1 MSSLLS
7 FFLLSRELEQREI
20 KSPPA
25 YLSLHLK
32 EDPPS
37 CLVIYTL
44 LHVEL
49 GVQNT
54 LICHVTGFYP
64 APVNITW
71 NKNEQKVTEGT
82 STSILFPNKDGS
94 FKQTSRLD
102 LIPKKRDVYSCTVE
116 HVGLTQPTT
125 KFDGEKI
132 QPNCFTLY
140 CFTATAISRHFIF

>member
-7 FFLLSRELEQREI
+7 FFLLSRKLEQREI

-32 EDPPS
+32 EDSPS

-54 LICHVTGFYP
+54 LICQVTGFYP

-82 STSILFPNKDGS
+82 STSILFPNKDDGS
-94 FKQTSRLD
+94 FKQTSRLNF
-102 LIPKKRDVYSCTVE
+102 IPKQGDVYSCTVE
-116 HVGLTQPTT
+116 HVPDPTNLVCEEQDF
-125 KFDGEKI
+125 KFWI
-132 QPNCFTLY
+132 
-140 CFTATAISRHFIF
+140 

>member
-1 MSSLLS
+1 MTVCHERSLKTVFLSCVVSSPADLTIIRAVRGQNVVLPCQCTDPS
-7 FFLLSRELEQREI
+7 F
-20 KSPPA
+20 
-25 YLSLHLK
+25 
-32 EDPPS
+32 

-44 LHVEL
+44 LHVEP

-71 NKNEQKVTEGT
+71 TKNEQKVTEGT
-82 STSILFPNKDGS
+82 STSLPFPNKDGS

-116 HVGLTQPTT
+116 HMALTQPIT
-125 KFDGEKI
+125 KFDE
-132 QPNCFTLY
+132 PDV
-140 CFTATAISRHFIF
+140 